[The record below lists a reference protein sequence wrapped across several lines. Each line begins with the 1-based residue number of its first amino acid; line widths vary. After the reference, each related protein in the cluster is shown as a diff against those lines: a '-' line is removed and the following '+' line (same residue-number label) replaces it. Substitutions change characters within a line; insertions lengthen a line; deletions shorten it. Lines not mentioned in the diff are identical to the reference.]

1 MKTVLFLCSGNYYR
15 SRFAE
20 EYFNYLATEQECA
33 WRATSRGL
41 VADRPNGNVGPM
53 SPLAQAALR
62 AQGIATPADPRA
74 PQQVTAEELAAAS
87 LVIALKEAEHRPMLA
102 RRFPEF
108 EDAVVYWTVHD
119 LDVATADQVL
129 PALAGAVAELLAQL
143 CRADQ
148 GVNKDLTPAKHLLN
162 NIAGQ

>member
-20 EYFNYLATEQECA
+20 EYFNHLAREQECD
-33 WRATSRGL
+33 WRGVTRAGGRPSQRQRGPY
-41 VADRPNGNVGPM
+41 VAVG
-53 SPLAQAALR
+53 AGCAA
-62 AQGIATPADPRA
+62 AQGIATPAAPRA
-74 PQQVTAEELAAAS
+74 ATGHGRGTGDSYRGHRAC
-87 LVIALKEAEHRPMLA
+87 EAEHRPMLA
-102 RRFPEF
+102 RRFPEY
-108 EDAVVYWTVHD
+108 EDEVVYWTVHD

-162 NIAGQ
+162 NSAAQ